1 MYILI
6 SGLYLTALSCF
17 DTIQKLGMLKCF
29 PHLFCVNNITQNL
42 FHGYLWVS
50 LKKNCVFSRLINT
63 RTLPEYV
70 YVQLWVFFNTE
81 KKPQHIQY

>member
-1 MYILI
+1 MAIYGFL
-6 SGLYLTALSCF
+6 
-17 DTIQKLGMLKCF
+17 
-29 PHLFCVNNITQNL
+29 
-42 FHGYLWVS
+42 